1 MRRLKVFFSTE
12 DEGQFATPDASTNDL
27 PAKPASRSTKKRALK
42 KPAAKPMADASG
54 DAEDDA
60 FLTTDEEPCAKATK
74 KRALKKPA
82 AKLMADA
89 SGDAE
94 NDAFLTTDEEPCAK
108 AVAKNKARA
117 KAKGAAKK
125 TSSSSGQ
132 SRSADE
138 PESNE
143 FHTEDELPPAAAPR
157 SKKAKAKAK
166 PAARES
172 KRLHPEVADAND
184 PPEASGVFAYAHWLA
199 LHKLSEHEVNSLGA
213 KELRVGSV
221 CSGMSTETVALEA
234 LKRVAPPF
242 RYDVKLL
249 CELKPTKLK
258 FLRKLHPAAHLAKD
272 VRGLQR
278 QSDLIGRGSPA
289 TRPLCEVLFAGISC
303 KSVSGLNVTPESV
316 LSLGG
321 STGQTLSGLHGFVGA
336 TPFELRPKVIL
347 LENVAA
353 LAKQRAVEGHKVATT
368 LIKDIF
374 DPLGY
379 SCDWA
384 TVSAKDFYVPQ
395 NRERVWMIFLKRP
408 SLTTSDAALEET
420 AAKLRATL
428 QTVRRFMVPSPEPLS
443 KLLRRLGPTA
453 FAKAMAW
460 PRRAKRPLS
469 AKTREDLKKYAKEKK
484 LTLRQAD
491 ADAFKRTVGTVFS
504 HRATDSCYAKMLE
517 ARKKHGWD
525 WTCDTLV
532 LSAGQSIE
540 FMQCCEEIFPTI
552 TPTGAFLVLED
563 GEAHRPS
570 GKLSLALQ
578 GVQQSEATFMG
589 MDSLSD
595 TLQQDFAGN
604 GFTANVCLAF
614 LLAVLLSTDG

>member
-1 MRRLKVFFSTE
+1 MVQERLHTLLPSLLRGMRRLKVFFSTE

-27 PAKPASRSTKKRALK
+27 PAKPASRS
-42 KPAAKPMADASG
+42 
-54 DAEDDA
+54 
-60 FLTTDEEPCAKATK
+60 TK

-453 FAKAMAW
+453 FAKGKAR
-460 PRRAKRPLS
+460 PRAKERPLS

-604 GFTANVCLAF
+604 GSTANVCLAF
-614 LLAVLLSTDG
+614 LLAVLLSTDV